1 MQICINTVA
10 ITGNYSTIGKE
21 LAMDKNFEK
30 LFYEKIEEKKYRV
43 IMSCIS
49 SMVRSVLVLLPTLLM
64 RYVYNSLELGLDSKG
79 IVGII
84 LITFVIPVIVGVTFS
99 VDIHLSKYRSFKA
112 SLGSET
118 E

>member
-1 MQICINTVA
+1 
-10 ITGNYSTIGKE
+10 
-21 LAMDKNFEK
+21 MDKNFEK

-99 VDIHLSKYRSFKA
+99 VDIHLHQMMKVASGDIPKAPFRRRVRQFRLRSQ
-112 SLGSET
+112 G
-118 E
+118 